1 MKFQIQNN
9 LTYFFLLFFLSI
21 APSTVYSRNVVNTDS
36 KKSNKMSIS
45 ELLNSMENLV
55 NSLHAVIFVHKR
67 NANPQL
73 HTWLSGQKSARITKA
88 QD

>member
-1 MKFQIQNN
+1 MFVFVI
-9 LTYFFLLFFLSI
+9 LFIPST
-21 APSTVYSRNVVNTDS
+21 STVYSRNVVNTDS

-67 NANPQL
+67 NANPL
-73 HTWLSGQKSARITKA
+73 TPKHR
-88 QD
+88 

>member
-1 MKFQIQNN
+1 MC
-9 LTYFFLLFFLSI
+9 YLLFFLSV
-21 APSTVYSRNVVNTDS
+21 APSTVYSRNVVNTDG

-67 NANPQL
+67 NANPQTPK
-73 HTWLSGQKSARITKA
+73 HR
-88 QD
+88 